1 MTLEQRQRHRL
12 VRGTAGL
19 AVSLALATVLVSF
32 LEQVAGIT
40 NASSAYLLAVVAL
53 AVRFGTAEAV
63 LGAFGAFLLANYLF
77 TQPVHT
83 LTVLDPKEW
92 LNLLLLLVVGVVV
105 GQLAGRQR
113 VRAETA
119 ELRER
124 EARGLFQVSRSL
136 ASAAETGQAMREVVR
151 ILQAETGMSRVWI
164 GLQGPSPLERVVADT
179 GLGSEPTRPGSEPS
193 RPGSDPVR
201 PGSEPIG
208 PARHEL
214 LKRVDGD
221 EPARWVGL
229 HAAPRSLRA
238 VPGTDLAAY
247 RVVIE
252 TGERP
257 LGSVWALRRRSLG
270 APGREETRLLAAA
283 ADQVGQALERD
294 RLRRDATS
302 VEVARQS
309 EALKSA
315 LLDSVS
321 HDLRTPIATIRA
333 AAGSLVERQGD
344 DDRAPIAEAI
354 DRQAV
359 HLDRLVTNLLDM
371 TRIEAGE
378 LRPELHPVLLDDAVA
393 DAIDRM
399 RSSLAGRD
407 VQIDVPFDL
416 PPVMADD
423 VYLDAVLSNLLDNAR
438 KYSPDDA
445 PIRVGACRPTID
457 GPVRLIVEDGGPGV
471 PEEHLGRIFEKFF
484 RGAPA
489 RGGSR
494 RGSGIGL
501 AIVRGLTEAMG
512 GAVAAERSSLGGLA
526 VTLDLAAT
534 TPAATTPAPLP

>member
-1 MTLEQRQRHRL
+1 MALVAALTIATLL
-12 VRGTAGL
+12 VT
-19 AVSLALATVLVSF
+19 F
-32 LEQVAGIT
+32 LEQVAGMT
-40 NASSAYLLAVVAL
+40 NASSAYLVAVIAL
-53 AVRFGTAEAV
+53 AVWFGTAEAI
-63 LGAFGAFLLANYLF
+63 LGAIGAFLLANYLF
-77 TQPVHT
+77 TPPIHT

-113 VRAETA
+113 DRAETA
-119 ELRER
+119 ELRAR
-124 EARGLFQVSRSL
+124 EARGLFRVSRAL
-136 ASAAETGQAMREVVR
+136 ATAADTGQALREIVR

-179 GLGSEPTRPGSEPS
+179 GLGSEPTGPATEPT
-193 RPGSDPVR
+193 
-201 PGSEPIG
+201 G

-214 LKRVDGD
+214 LKRMEGD

-229 HAAPRSLRA
+229 HAAPRSIRS
-238 VPGTDLAAY
+238 VPGTDLAAF

-252 TGERP
+252 VNDET
-257 LGSVWALRRRSLG
+257 LGSVWSLRRRPLG
-270 APGREETRLLAAA
+270 APRREETRLLAAA

-333 AAGSLVERQGD
+333 AAGSLAEDGAEH
-344 DDRAPIAEAI
+344 APVIEAI

-371 TRIEAGE
+371 SRIEAGE

-393 DAIDRM
+393 DAVDRL
-399 RSSLAGRD
+399 RTSLAGRD
-407 VQIDVPFDL
+407 IQVDVPIDL
-416 PPVMADD
+416 PPVLVDE
-423 VYLDAVLSNLLDNAR
+423 VYLDAILSNLLDNAR
-438 KYSPDDA
+438 KYSPEGA
-445 PIRVGACRPTID
+445 PIRVTACRPAVD
-457 GPVRLIVEDGGPGV
+457 GPVRLVVEDGGPGV
-471 PEEHLGRIFEKFF
+471 PDASLARIFEKFY
-484 RGAPA
+484 RAVPTA
-489 RGGSR
+489 GGSR

-501 AIVRGLTEAMG
+501 AIVRGLTESMG
-512 GAVAAERSSLGGLA
+512 GRVSAEQSSLGGLA
-526 VTLDLAAT
+526 VTLDLPAT
-534 TPAATTPAPLP
+534 APAAQP

>member
-1 MTLEQRQRHRL
+1 MTLGHRQWHRL
-12 VRGTAGL
+12 IRGTAGL
-19 AVSLALATVLVSF
+19 AISLALATVLVSF

-63 LGAFGAFLLANYLF
+63 LGAVGAFLLANYLF

-113 VRAETA
+113 ERAETA

-124 EARGLFQVSRSL
+124 EARGLFQVSRAL
-136 ASAAETGQAMREVVR
+136 ATAAETGQAMREIVR
-151 ILQAETGMSRVWI
+151 TLQAETGMSRVWI

-179 GLGSEPTRPGSEPS
+179 GLGSEPTHPGSEP
-193 RPGSDPVR
+193 V
-201 PGSEPIG
+201 G

-229 HAAPRSLRA
+229 HAAPRSLRG

-247 RVVIE
+247 RVLIE
-252 TGERP
+252 AGERQ

-270 APGREETRLLAAA
+270 APAREETRLLAAA

-333 AAGSLVERQGD
+333 AAGSLIERQGD
-344 DDRAPIAEAI
+344 DDRVPIAEAI

-407 VQIDVPFDL
+407 VQTDVPLDL

-445 PIRVGACRPTID
+445 PIRVGACRPTTD
-457 GPVRLIVEDGGPGV
+457 GPVRLVVEDGGPGV
-471 PEEHLGRIFEKFF
+471 PEEHLGRIFEKFY
-484 RGAPA
+484 RGVPA
-489 RGGSR
+489 TGASR

-534 TPAATTPAPLP
+534 TPAATTPAATLAAPP

>member
-1 MTLEQRQRHRL
+1 MTLQLVQRIRIIRGAAAL
-12 VRGTAGL
+12 V
-19 AVSLALATVLVSF
+19 VSLTIATLLVTF
-32 LEQVAGIT
+32 LEQVGGIT

-53 AVRFGTAEAV
+53 AVRFGVAEAV
-63 LGAFGAFLLANYLF
+63 LGALGAFLLANYLF
-77 TQPVHT
+77 TPPIHT
-83 LTVLDPKEW
+83 LTVLDPTEW

-113 VRAETA
+113 DRAEIA

-124 EARGLFQVSRSL
+124 EARGLFQVSRAL
-136 ASAAETGQAMREVVR
+136 ATAGETSQAMRDVVR
-151 ILQAETGMSRVWI
+151 ILRAETGMSRVWI
-164 GLQGPSPLERVVADT
+164 GLQGPSPLERMVADT
-179 GLGSEPTRPGSEPS
+179 GLGSEPADPAPEPGGPS
-193 RPGSDPVR
+193 R
-201 PGSEPIG
+201 
-208 PARHEL
+208 HEV
-214 LKRVDGD
+214 LKRTEGD
-221 EPARWVGL
+221 EPARWIGL
-229 HAAPRSLRA
+229 HAAPRSLRS

-252 TGERP
+252 ADDRT
-257 LGSVWALRRRSLG
+257 LGSVWALRPRSLG

-302 VEVARQS
+302 AEVARQS
-309 EALKSA
+309 EALKGA

-333 AAGSLVERQGD
+333 AAGSLAEGSTTD
-344 DDRAPIAEAI
+344 DHAPIAEAI

-393 DAIDRM
+393 DAIERM
-399 RSSLAGRD
+399 RTTLAGRD
-407 VQIDVPFDL
+407 IQLDIPLDL
-416 PPVMADD
+416 PPVLVDE

-445 PIRVGACRPTID
+445 RIRITACQPAAD
-457 GPVRLIVEDGGPGV
+457 GPVRLVVEDGGPGV
-471 PEEHLGRIFEKFF
+471 PDAALGRIFEKFY
-484 RGAPA
+484 RGVPMS
-489 RGGSR
+489 GGTR

-501 AIVRGLTEAMG
+501 AIVRGLIEAMG
-512 GAVAAERSSLGGLA
+512 GAVAAERSGLGGLA
-526 VTLDLAAT
+526 VTIDLPAT
-534 TPAATTPAPLP
+534 TPAALP

>member
-1 MTLEQRQRHRL
+1 MTVALLLQHRVIRGSVALL
-12 VRGTAGL
+12 V
-19 AVSLALATVLVSF
+19 ALTVATLLVMF
-32 LEQVAGIT
+32 LEEVAGIT

-63 LGAFGAFLLANYLF
+63 LGAVGAFILANYLF
-77 TQPVHT
+77 TPPIHT
-83 LTVLDPKEW
+83 LTVLDPREW

-113 VRAETA
+113 DRAETA

-124 EARGLFQVSRSL
+124 EARGLFRVSRAL
-136 ASAAETGQAMREVVR
+136 ATAADTGQALREIVR

-179 GLGSEPTRPGSEPS
+179 GLGSEPAAPSPEPS
-193 RPGSDPVR
+193 
-201 PGSEPIG
+201 G

-214 LKRVDGD
+214 LKRTEGD
-221 EPARWVGL
+221 EPAHWVGL
-229 HAAPRSLRA
+229 HAAPRSTRS
-238 VPGTDLAAY
+238 VPGTDLAAF

-252 TGERP
+252 IDEET
-257 LGSVWALRRRSLG
+257 LGSVWALRPRPLG

-333 AAGSLVERQGD
+333 AAGSLAEGGD
-344 DDRAPIAEAI
+344 EAHAPVIEAI

-371 TRIEAGE
+371 SRIEAGE
-378 LRPELHPVLLDDAVA
+378 LRPEVHPVLLDDAVA
-393 DAIDRM
+393 DAVERM

-407 VQIDVPFDL
+407 LQVEVPLDL
-416 PPVMADD
+416 PPVLVDE
-423 VYLDAVLSNLLDNAR
+423 VYLDAVVSNLLDNAR
-438 KYSPDDA
+438 KYSPDHA
-445 PIRVGACRPTID
+445 PIRISACQPAPD
-457 GPVRLIVEDGGPGV
+457 GPVRLVVEDGGPGV
-471 PEEHLGRIFEKFF
+471 PEASLGRIFEKFY
-484 RGAPA
+484 RAVPTA
-489 RGGSR
+489 GGSR

-501 AIVRGLTEAMG
+501 AIVRGLTESMG
-512 GAVAAERSSLGGLA
+512 GKVSAERSTLGGLA
-526 VTLDLAAT
+526 VTLDLPAT
-534 TPAATTPAPLP
+534 APAALR